1 MGRLKNKNVYKSGL
15 FLSFSLFFFSPKL
28 IYINVAR
35 HETKGRT
42 SARAG
47 QGERAVL
54 MGMRRAAAN
63 ELASFPAG
71 LPG

>member
-1 MGRLKNKNVYKSGL
+1 MFTKAGFSFL
-15 FLSFSLFFFSPKL
+15 FPFFFFSPKL